1 MVDVDY
7 EDVVFTDYKEY
18 NSKLE
23 KEKAKHKSD
32 LRKQK
37 NRHEAEYTNYI
48 ILDPICITFDPE
60 EASKQNDKFME
71 SRDYNVTID
80 FENCLNAASQP

>member
-48 ILDPICITFDPE
+48 ILDL
-60 EASKQNDKFME
+60 
-71 SRDYNVTID
+71 YNI
-80 FENCLNAASQP
+80 